1 MQIKI
6 MLYIS
11 TSNQDEVIETRFIFL
26 LEILKHNK
34 KKLDRIHRA
43 MIFHQMDT
51 KYSKNETFQ
60 FAPAHCC
67 KRDARPQQ
75 EKGEPGHSLVEFLS

>member
-34 KKLDRIHRA
+34 KKTEQNTSSND
-43 MIFHQMDT
+43 FSPDGHQIL
-51 KYSKNETFQ
+51 E
-60 FAPAHCC
+60 
-67 KRDARPQQ
+67 
-75 EKGEPGHSLVEFLS
+75 E

>member
-34 KKLDRIHRA
+34 KKITGQNTSSND
-43 MIFHQMDT
+43 FSPDGHQIL
-51 KYSKNETFQ
+51 E
-60 FAPAHCC
+60 
-67 KRDARPQQ
+67 
-75 EKGEPGHSLVEFLS
+75 E